1 MMLLRK
7 CKKIQEWDRSLY
19 SILHLFF
26 FMALLTTIYFAAIDL
41 NLLSLKNTSCSR
53 SAKVC
58 MAKINIWQKE
68 IGESVKR
75 IETN

>member
-1 MMLLRK
+1 
-7 CKKIQEWDRSLY
+7 
-19 SILHLFF
+19 
-26 FMALLTTIYFAAIDL
+26 MALLTTIYFAAIDL